1 MDFRDVICGR
11 ESVRNF
17 DPTKPVEKLVLERI
31 LEAGR
36 VAPSAANKQPWRFL
50 LVSSRENLQKV
61 RRCYPRPWFQDAPHL
76 LVVVGKTGDA
86 WTRQDGYNSIET
98 DLAIA
103 MDHMILAAENEG
115 VGSCWVAAY
124 DLGILRS
131 ALGLGPDERVYT
143 ICPLGYPKAGYKKK
157 VGKERK
163 ALSAVVTYL

>member
-11 ESVRNF
+11 ESVRSY

-50 LVSSRENLQKV
+50 LVSSRENLLKV
-61 RRCYPRPWFQDAPHL
+61 KRCYARPWFQDAPHM
-76 LVVVGKTGDA
+76 LVVVGKVGDA

-98 DLAIA
+98 DVAIA
-103 MDHMILAAENEG
+103 MDHMVLAAENEG
-115 VGSCWVAAY
+115 VGTCWIAAY
-124 DLGILRS
+124 DPGVLRA

-143 ICPLGYPKAGYKKK
+143 ISPLGYPRSGYARKIR
-157 VGKERK
+157 KERK
-163 ALSAVVTYL
+163 ALSEVVTYL